1 MFGRYKD
8 DNVSYGIV
16 GLGRFGYALAKAL
29 AELDADLLIL
39 DQDEEKI
46 RDMREYT
53 ENALVIKN
61 LDKASMMETG
71 IQNCDIAIV
80 CIGEQMDISIL
91 TTLHLVSMGI
101 PKVVARATSAEHG
114 EILEKLG
121 AKVVFPE
128 RDMAERLAKRME
140 EANMPEFA
148 QLNDKV
154 GIAKLIVADEMEEE
168 TVYDVD
174 IETRFAVKLIAI
186 ESNSEI
192 LSDIDPYY
200 EFKEDDVIYVLGNID
215 ALKKLTNWIEGK

>member
-61 LDKASMMETG
+61 LDKASLMETG

-121 AKVVFPE
+121 AKVVYPE

-154 GIAKLIVADEMEEE
+154 GIAKLTVAYEMEEE

-215 ALKKLTNWIEGK
+215 DIKKLTDWIEEN

>member
-61 LDKASMMETG
+61 LDKASLMETG

-101 PKVVARATSAEHG
+101 PEVVARATSAEHG

-121 AKVVFPE
+121 AKVVYPE

-154 GIAKLIVADEMEEE
+154 GIAKLTVAYEMEEE

-215 ALKKLTNWIEGK
+215 DIKKLTDWIEEN

>member
-61 LDKASMMETG
+61 LDKASLMETG

-101 PKVVARATSAEHG
+101 PEVVARATSAEHG

-121 AKVVFPE
+121 AKVVYPE

-154 GIAKLIVADEMEEE
+154 GIAKLIVADEMEGES
-168 TVYDVD
+168 VYDAD
-174 IETRFAVKLIAI
+174 LETRFAVKLIAI

-215 ALKKLTNWIEGK
+215 DIKKLTDWIEGK

>member
-46 RDMREYT
+46 RDMREST

-61 LDKASMMETG
+61 LDKASLMETG

-101 PKVVARATSAEHG
+101 PEVVARATSAEHG

-121 AKVVFPE
+121 AKVVYPE

-154 GIAKLIVADEMEEE
+154 GIAKLTVAYEMEEE

-215 ALKKLTNWIEGK
+215 DIKKLTDWIEEN

>member
-16 GLGRFGYALAKAL
+16 GLGRFGYALAKSL

-39 DQDEEKI
+39 DKDEEKI

-61 LDKASMMETG
+61 LDKPSLLETG

-101 PKVVARATSAEHG
+101 PEVVARATSAEHG

-121 AKVVFPE
+121 AKVVYPE

-154 GIAKLIVADEMEEE
+154 GIAKLTVAYEMEEE

-215 ALKKLTNWIEGK
+215 DIKKLTDWIEEN

>member
-39 DQDEEKI
+39 DKDEEKI

-61 LDKASMMETG
+61 LDKPSLLETG

-101 PKVVARATSAEHG
+101 PEVVARATSAEHG

-121 AKVVFPE
+121 AKVVYPE

-154 GIAKLIVADEMEEE
+154 GIAKLTVAYEMEEE

-215 ALKKLTNWIEGK
+215 DIKKLTDWIEEN

>member
-121 AKVVFPE
+121 AKVVYPE

-154 GIAKLIVADEMEEE
+154 GIAKLTVAYEMEEE
-168 TVYDVD
+168 TVYDAD
-174 IETRFAVKLIAI
+174 LETRFAVKLIAI

>member
-61 LDKASMMETG
+61 LDKASLMETG

-101 PKVVARATSAEHG
+101 PEVVARATSAEHG

-121 AKVVFPE
+121 AKVVYPE

-154 GIAKLIVADEMEEE
+154 GIAKLTIAYEMEEE

-215 ALKKLTNWIEGK
+215 DIKKLTDWIEEN